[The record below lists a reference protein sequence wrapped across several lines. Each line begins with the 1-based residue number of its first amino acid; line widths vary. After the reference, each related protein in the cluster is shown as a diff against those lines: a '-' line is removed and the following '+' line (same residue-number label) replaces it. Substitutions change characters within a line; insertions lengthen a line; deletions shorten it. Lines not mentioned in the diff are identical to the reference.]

1 MPVGQSKG
9 GHTALEKRQ
18 ARPIYQPAKAEGMQG
33 TVASSRLLQEAT
45 FLSSLHE
52 KQSPLD
58 GNHRSRM
65 AKIPAELPRFSSP
78 EA

>member
-33 TVASSRLLQEAT
+33 TAASSRLLQEAT